1 MEASVDGKREVGA
14 VSVRLTLRRL
24 VLGGLALA
32 ACAAPAAEPSPPP
45 SAVTLMLDW
54 VPNTNHTGIFVAQA
68 EGDFEQRGLGG
79 AALRLLRKPLRGTD
93 PAGVDGVRRCRFRA
107 VGGRGYRILRPI
119 GPVGCGP
126 DRPGLGLSGLAGRSG
141 RAAGHT
147 APYGH
152 AAGLVRLRPRHPHP

>member
-68 EGDFEQRGLGG
+68 EGYFEQAGLQVQIIQPGEVVAEQAVAGGG
-79 AALRLLRKPLRGTD
+79 ADFGISFQEQGTL
-93 PAGVDGVRRCRFRA
+93 ARADGVP
-107 VGGRGYRILRPI
+107 IL
-119 GPVGCGP
+119 
-126 DRPGLGLSGLAGRSG
+126 S
-141 RAAGHT
+141 AAG
-147 APYGH
+147 GI
-152 AAGLVRLRPRHPHP
+152 PRHTWRFPSHPACG